1 MRIGYLHLGNQ
12 KHGVVR
18 FGKQIA
24 SGLKQSANIHVY
36 EWSLD
41 EWHSSVIKSINNID
55 ILHCLYIAQV
65 YSSIWGRLFH
75 QNSNLNELFN
85 LVKIPVVFTIHDIY
99 RPGYIAEANLFKFSD
114 WLKMQI
120 APQRFALKKII
131 DNASNIIVNSEEEAT
146 RLIQLNST
154 KSPCIVH
161 HNIEQREL
169 KESKINA
176 KLHLGL
182 ENKKIILILGYI
194 HPRKGHDLVIEAMR
208 YLPKEYYLIVAGDA
222 VLSQRDYKNTLID
235 SINTFALSDRVR
247 ITGYL
252 TDSDLE
258 IVLTATDLAVV
269 PCRNVS
275 ASGSLN
281 TVISAG
287 IPVIAADLPFFHEYN
302 SIVGNSITILP
313 KFDSYYL
320 AKMVQEIPLK
330 DDKIKKR
337 LVALKKHLSIENTT
351 QRYLDIYQESI

>member
-24 SGLKQSANIHVY
+24 SGLKQSANVDVY
-36 EWSLD
+36 EWLLD
-41 EWHSSVIKSINNID
+41 EWHSNIIKSIKNID
-55 ILHCLYIAQV
+55 ILHCQYNAQV

-99 RPGYIAEANLFKFSD
+99 RPGYITEGNIFKLSD
-114 WLKMQI
+114 WLKMQF

-131 DNASNIIVNSEEEAT
+131 DNSSNIIVNSKEEAT
-146 RLIQLNST
+146 RLVQLNSI
-154 KSPCIVH
+154 KPPSIIH
-161 HNIEQREL
+161 HYIEQREL

-176 KLHLGL
+176 KSHLGL
-182 ENKKIILILGYI
+182 KNRKTILILGYI
-194 HPRKGHDLVIEAMR
+194 HPRKGHDLLIDAMR
-208 YLPKEYYLIVAGDA
+208 YLPKEYYLIIAGDA
-222 VLSQRDYKNTLID
+222 VPSQQNYKNTLIN
-235 SINTFALSDRVR
+235 SIKTFALSDRIR

-252 TDSDLE
+252 TDSKLE
-258 IVLTATDLAVV
+258 IVLTATDLAAL

-287 IPVIAADLPFFHEYN
+287 VPVIASDLPLFHEYN
-302 SIVGNSITILP
+302 SIVNHSITILP

-320 AKMVQEIPLK
+320 AKMIQEMPLK
-330 DDKIKKR
+330 DGEMEKR
-337 LVALKKHLSIENTT
+337 LVALKNHLSIKNTAKK
-351 QRYLDIYQESI
+351 YLDVYQESI